1 MLFSFVNF
9 SEGSSISNSSEVM
22 NGDIFCRGKDEIF
35 VIKNDP
41 QCSNQDCKRK
51 NHTNINMKHRH
62 RLYASARQM
71 EEDVSKHLLKDAPHG
86 DQVIF
91 RNVCFIAKINNFTVM
106 ELDITFHNFQI
117 FPKLL
122 ELINACTKTLHNK
135 HSLVMSLKERFVIRP
150 TKGKY
155 WNIIKY
161 LNLAAITGHY
171 DK

>member
-9 SEGSSISNSSEVM
+9 LEGSSISNSSEVM

-41 QCSNQDCKRK
+41 QCSNQYCKRK

-91 RNVCFIAKINNFTVM
+91 RNVCFIAKINNFTYCYGSRCNIPQFSNLPEAAGINQRM
-106 ELDITFHNFQI
+106 HKDPPQQTFLGNV
-117 FPKLL
+117 
-122 ELINACTKTLHNK
+122 
-135 HSLVMSLKERFVIRP
+135 SERKVCDSTNQR
-150 TKGKY
+150 
-155 WNIIKY
+155 
-161 LNLAAITGHY
+161 
-171 DK
+171 

>member
-71 EEDVSKHLLKDAPHG
+71 EEDVSKHLLKDAPYG

-91 RNVCFIAKINNFTVM
+91 RNVCFIAKINNFYGSRCNIPQFSNLPEAPGINQRM
-106 ELDITFHNFQI
+106 HKDPPQQTFLGNV
-117 FPKLL
+117 
-122 ELINACTKTLHNK
+122 
-135 HSLVMSLKERFVIRP
+135 SERKVCDSTNQR
-150 TKGKY
+150 
-155 WNIIKY
+155 
-161 LNLAAITGHY
+161 
-171 DK
+171 